1 MRESIRGS
9 LSEVATSFLSMV
21 QGGRS
26 WSGRERNCAFLNLGG
41 KSFANISSAS
51 GIDFPDDGR
60 GAALCDW
67 DLDGDLDL
75 WTCNRS
81 APMLRFMRNDNE
93 SGHNWIAIG
102 LEGKDCN
109 RDAIGARIEVH
120 LKGEEV
126 PLLRTLRA
134 GDAFLSQSSKWVHFG
149 LGANAEI
156 EKLAVRWPGTSDLE
170 VFSGAT
176 ADARFQLVQGTGKAS
191 LWKPAKSAESK
202 LEPRLL
208 MPPPSGDSVQVVTTT
223 SVPVPQLNYTNF
235 TGETKQVK
243 IGTLKEPAAPV
254 LLNLWA
260 SWCQPCLTELTEWK
274 SHASEL
280 TASGVQV
287 YALSVDALNDPEG
300 QAKAMAASAK
310 LKLPF
315 TVGLAPDSV
324 PEKIQMLNDQMF
336 EYRKALPVPTTILI
350 NHYGQLEAIYK
361 GAVSSERIVRD
372 VSNMP
377 TKPNKKR
384 DLALPFQG
392 RWLAPVRRQQ
402 FFPLALQLAR
412 AGYPEDAEAILHDH
426 SAMLMSQTE
435 APRLLLALG
444 QNAESRG
451 DWLKA
456 RAYYIKTV
464 NANQRFT
471 QGVNAYARL
480 LAACPDA
487 AVRKPMDA
495 LAVAL
500 KIATRTN
507 NEDPLVLDTLAMAH
521 AASGDFETATSV
533 AETAVSLAKEQE
545 LSELASKIAQRVM
558 SYKNGIPFMFDSLS
572 E

>member
-9 LSEVATSFLSMV
+9 LSEVATSFLDMV

-93 SGHNWIAIG
+93 SGHNWIAVG

-109 RDAIGARIEVH
+109 RDAIGARVEVY

-134 GDAFLSQSSKWVHFG
+134 GDSFLSQSSKWVHFG

-156 EKLAVRWPGTSDLE
+156 EKLAVRWPGAIE
-170 VFSGAT
+170 FEEFSGAT
-176 ADARFQLVQGTGKAS
+176 VDARFRLVQGTGKAS
-191 LWKPAKSAESK
+191 RWEPPAEISK
-202 LEPRLL
+202 LKPQVLDPL
-208 MPPPSGDSVQVVTTT
+208 PSGDSIQVVTTT
-223 SVPVPQLNYTNF
+223 AMPVPQMTYTTF
-235 TGETKQVK
+235 DGVAKTVK
-243 IGTLKEPAAPV
+243 IGTLKQPAAPV
-254 LLNLWA
+254 LINLWA
-260 SWCQPCLTELTEWK
+260 SWCAPCLTELSEWK
-274 SHASEL
+274 THSNKFAE
-280 TASGVQV
+280 SGLQV
-287 YALSVDALNDPEG
+287 YALSVDALNDDDG
-300 QAKAMAASAK
+300 KAKAIAASKK
-310 LKLPF
+310 LGLPF
-315 TVGLAPDSV
+315 VVGLAPDSV

-336 EYRKALPVPTTILI
+336 EYRKPLPVPTTILI

-361 GAVSSERIVRD
+361 GSVGADRIARD
-372 VSNMP
+372 VVNMP
-377 TKPNKKR
+377 TRPNKKR

-392 RWLAPVRRQQ
+392 RWLAPARQQQ
-402 FFPLALQLAR
+402 FFPLALNLAR

-426 SAMLMSQTE
+426 TAMLMSQAE
-435 APRLLLALG
+435 VPRLLLALG
-444 QNAESRG
+444 QNAELKS
-451 DWLKA
+451 DWTKA
-456 RAYYIKTV
+456 RAYYVKTV

-480 LAACPDA
+480 LAACPDDSF
-487 AVRKPMDA
+487 RKPKDA
-495 LAVAL
+495 LLVAL
-500 KIATRTN
+500 KIANRTR

-521 AASGDFETATSV
+521 AANGEFDEASNV
-533 AETAVSLAKEQE
+533 AAKAIALAKEQE
-545 LSELASKIAQRVM
+545 LPELANEIAQRM
-558 SYKNGIPFMFDSLS
+558 EGYKKGVSFVLGN
-572 E
+572 

>member
-9 LSEVATSFLSMV
+9 LSEVATSFLSMA

-81 APMLRFMRNDNE
+81 APMLRLMRNDNE

-109 RDAIGARIEVH
+109 RDAIGARVEVH

-134 GDAFLSQSSKWVHFG
+134 GEAFLSQSSKWLHFG

-156 EKLAVRWPGTSDLE
+156 EKLAVRWPGHSQLEEFSDAA
-170 VFSGAT
+170 V
-176 ADARFQLVQGTGKAS
+176 DARFRLVQGSGKAKPWS
-191 LWKPAKSAESK
+191 PAKTAGSVLTSQ
-202 LEPRLL
+202 LL
-208 MPPPSGDSVQVVTTT
+208 VPPPSSDSVQVLTTT
-223 SVPVPQLNYTNF
+223 SVPVPQLSF
-235 TGETKQVK
+235 TSFQGETKAVK
-243 IGTLKEPAAPV
+243 IGTIKEPAAPV

-274 SHASEL
+274 ANAPAL
-280 TASGVQV
+280 TRSGLQV
-287 YALSVDALNDPEG
+287 YALSVDALNDTEG
-300 QAKAMAASAK
+300 PTKAMAAAAK

-315 TVGLAPDSV
+315 VVGLAPDLV
-324 PEKIQMLNDQMF
+324 PEKIQMLNDQLF
-336 EYRKALPVPTTILI
+336 EYRKPLPVPTTILI
-350 NHYGQLEAIYK
+350 NHYGQLEAVYK
-361 GAVSSERIVRD
+361 GSVSTERIIRD

-377 TKPNKKR
+377 TKSNEKR
-384 DLALPFQG
+384 DLALPFKG
-392 RWLAPVRRQQ
+392 RWLAPVRQQQ

-412 AGYPEDAEAILHDH
+412 AGYPEDAEAILRDH
-426 SAMLMSQTE
+426 TGMLMSQTN

-444 QNAESRG
+444 QNAETRA
-451 DWLKA
+451 DWVKA
-456 RAYYIKTV
+456 RAYYVKTV

-480 LAACPDA
+480 LAACPDQ
-487 AVRKPMDA
+487 AVRKPSDA
-495 LAVAL
+495 LAIAK

-507 NEDPLVLDTLAMAH
+507 HNDPLVLDTLAMAH
-521 AASGDFETATSV
+521 AANGELADAARVAAKAAT
-533 AETAVSLAKEQE
+533 LAKEQE
-545 LSELASKIAQRVM
+545 LPDLAQQITQREA
-558 SYKNGIPFMFDSLS
+558 SYKMGIPYVFD

>member
-26 WSGRERNCAFLNLGG
+26 WSGRERNCAFLNLSGE
-41 KSFANISSAS
+41 SFANISSAS

-109 RDAIGARIEVH
+109 RDAIGARVEVH

-134 GDAFLSQSSKWVHFG
+134 GEAFLSQSSKWLHFG
-149 LGANAEI
+149 LGANAQI
-156 EKLAVRWPGTSDLE
+156 EKLAVRWPGTSKLE
-170 VFSGAT
+170 EFSGAT
-176 ADARFQLVQGTGKAS
+176 ADARFRLVQGTGEAN
-191 LWKPAKSAESK
+191 LWKPTKTAASK
-202 LEPRLL
+202 LEPQLL
-208 MPPPSGDSVQVVTTT
+208 VPPPSGDSIQVVTT
-223 SVPVPQLNYTNF
+223 SAMPVPQLSYTSF
-235 TGETKQVK
+235 SGENKTVK

-260 SWCQPCLTELTEWK
+260 SWCQPCLGELTEWK
-274 SHASEL
+274 TSASEL
-280 TASGVQV
+280 AASGVHV
-287 YALSVDALNDPEG
+287 YALSVDALNDEEG
-300 QAKAMAASAK
+300 QSKAKVASAK
-310 LKLPF
+310 LDLPF
-315 TVGLAPDSV
+315 IVGLAPDSV

-336 EYRKALPVPTTILI
+336 EYRKPLPVPTTILI

-361 GAVSSERIVRD
+361 GSVSVERIVRD
-372 VSNMP
+372 VTNMP

-384 DLALPFQG
+384 DISLPFQG
-392 RWLAPVRRQQ
+392 RWLAPVRQQQ
-402 FFPLALQLAR
+402 FFPLALKLAR
-412 AGYPEDAEAILHDH
+412 SGYPEDAEAILHDH
-426 SAMLMSQTE
+426 TGMLMSQTE

-444 QNAESRG
+444 QNAEAKG
-451 DWLKA
+451 EWAKA
-456 RAYYIKTV
+456 RAYYVKTV

-471 QGVNAYARL
+471 LGVNAYARL
-480 LAACPDA
+480 LAACPDD

-495 LAVAL
+495 LAIAL
-500 KIATRTN
+500 KIATRTKN
-507 NEDPLVLDTLAMAH
+507 QDPLVLDTLAMAH
-521 AASGDFETATSV
+521 AANGEYEAAMSV
-533 AETAVSLAKEQE
+533 SEKAISLAKEQG
-545 LSELASKIAQRVM
+545 LVGLAREVAQRVA
-558 SYKNGIPFMFDSLS
+558 SYENSSPLHAV
-572 E
+572 